1 MRFEQIIEK
10 VDEKELKKLYLED
23 LLSLDKISDK
33 LDICQ
38 TTLKQLLVY
47 YKLERDNSKVKSQAQ
62 LTKETKFKQNQQKIT
77 RDILYDWYVTK
88 DNSYKDAPSYFN
100 ISQYQFD
107 KLCKEY
113 NIKKDKS
120 LVNKKKLENK
130 YQEFGSKENYNKSIA
145 DKRKKTQI
153 SKYGSEES
161 YNRYISEKCRKTWAN
176 KTGKEIRE
184 HSETISRAKRSL
196 PESAVNEAKI
206 KRVKTLKLKY
216 GVNNSFALAT
226 YTSNSN
232 PNKLFEQKLINNNI
246 DYEKEFIIKGNNK
259 FYRYDFKIDN
269 ILIEINPWPFHNT
282 TFNPIP
288 NSQPIDK
295 NYHYNKTLLGQQ
307 AGYRVINI
315 FDWDDQDKI
324 ISLLS
329 SKTNVGA
336 RKCELKEVPIDVCDL
351 FLNQNHL
358 QNTCR
363 KQLVR
368 LGLYY
373 QGELIQ
379 VMTFGKPRYNKNYEW
394 ELLRLCTKAN
404 YNIIGGAEKLFNY
417 FLNTYKPDS
426 IISYCDISKFTGS
439 VYSKLGFKLKATSKH
454 SRHWY
459 NIKTKQHITD
469 NFLRQK
475 GFDKLFNANYGKGTD
490 NDELMREHNFVEIY
504 DCGQS
509 TYIYEK

>member
-1 MRFEQIIEK
+1 M
-10 VDEKELKKLYLED
+10 
-23 LLSLDKISDK
+23 
-33 LDICQ
+33 
-38 TTLKQLLVY
+38 
-47 YKLERDNSKVKSQAQ
+47 
-62 LTKETKFKQNQQKIT
+62 
-77 RDILYDWYVTK
+77 
-88 DNSYKDAPSYFN
+88 
-100 ISQYQFD
+100 
-107 KLCKEY
+107 
-113 NIKKDKS
+113 
-120 LVNKKKLENK
+120 
-130 YQEFGSKENYNKSIA
+130 
-145 DKRKKTQI
+145 
-153 SKYGSEES
+153 
-161 YNRYISEKCRKTWAN
+161 
-176 KTGKEIRE
+176 
-184 HSETISRAKRSL
+184 
-196 PESAVNEAKI
+196 NEAKI

-246 DYEKEFIIKGNNK
+246 DYEKEFIIKGSNK
-259 FYRYDFKIDN
+259 FYRYDFKIGN

-295 NYHYNKTLLGQQ
+295 NYHYNKTFLGQQ
-307 AGYRVINI
+307 AGYRVINV

-329 SKTNVGA
+329 SKTNIGA

-368 LGLYY
+368 IGLYY
-373 QGELIQ
+373 QGEPVQ

-394 ELLRLCTKAN
+394 ELLRLCTKSN
-404 YNIIGGAEKLFNY
+404 YNINGGAEKLFDY

-426 IISYCDISKFTGS
+426 IISYCDISKFTGN
-439 VYSKLGFKLKATSKH
+439 VYSKLGFKLKATSKP

-475 GFDKLFNANYGKGTD
+475 GFDKLFNASYGKGTD

>member
-1 MRFEQIIEK
+1 MRFEQIIKK

-33 LDICQ
+33 LNICQ

-77 RDILYDWYVTK
+77 RDILYDWYVTE
-88 DNSYKDAPSYFN
+88 DNSYKDAPKYFN

-196 PESAVNEAKI
+196 PESAVNEAKV

-232 PNKLFEQKLINNNI
+232 PNKLFEQKLIDKNI
-246 DYEKEFIIKGNNK
+246 TYEK
-259 FYRYDFKIDN
+259 
-269 ILIEINPWPFHNT
+269 
-282 TFNPIP
+282 
-288 NSQPIDK
+288 
-295 NYHYNKTLLGQQ
+295 
-307 AGYRVINI
+307 
-315 FDWDDQDKI
+315 
-324 ISLLS
+324 
-329 SKTNVGA
+329 
-336 RKCELKEVPIDVCDL
+336 
-351 FLNQNHL
+351 
-358 QNTCR
+358 
-363 KQLVR
+363 
-368 LGLYY
+368 
-373 QGELIQ
+373 
-379 VMTFGKPRYNKNYEW
+379 
-394 ELLRLCTKAN
+394 
-404 YNIIGGAEKLFNY
+404 
-417 FLNTYKPDS
+417 
-426 IISYCDISKFTGS
+426 
-439 VYSKLGFKLKATSKH
+439 
-454 SRHWY
+454 
-459 NIKTKQHITD
+459 
-469 NFLRQK
+469 
-475 GFDKLFNANYGKGTD
+475 
-490 NDELMREHNFVEIY
+490 
-504 DCGQS
+504 
-509 TYIYEK
+509 

>member
-1 MRFEQIIEK
+1 MKFEQIIKK

-38 TTLKQLLVY
+38 TTLNQLLVY

-88 DNSYKDAPSYFN
+88 DNSYKDAPNYFN

-107 KLCKEY
+107 KLCREY

-232 PNKLFEQKLINNNI
+232 PNKLFEQKLIDKNI
-246 DYEKEFIIKGNNK
+246 TYEK
-259 FYRYDFKIDN
+259 
-269 ILIEINPWPFHNT
+269 
-282 TFNPIP
+282 
-288 NSQPIDK
+288 
-295 NYHYNKTLLGQQ
+295 
-307 AGYRVINI
+307 
-315 FDWDDQDKI
+315 
-324 ISLLS
+324 
-329 SKTNVGA
+329 
-336 RKCELKEVPIDVCDL
+336 
-351 FLNQNHL
+351 
-358 QNTCR
+358 
-363 KQLVR
+363 
-368 LGLYY
+368 
-373 QGELIQ
+373 
-379 VMTFGKPRYNKNYEW
+379 
-394 ELLRLCTKAN
+394 
-404 YNIIGGAEKLFNY
+404 
-417 FLNTYKPDS
+417 
-426 IISYCDISKFTGS
+426 
-439 VYSKLGFKLKATSKH
+439 
-454 SRHWY
+454 
-459 NIKTKQHITD
+459 
-469 NFLRQK
+469 
-475 GFDKLFNANYGKGTD
+475 
-490 NDELMREHNFVEIY
+490 
-504 DCGQS
+504 
-509 TYIYEK
+509 